1 MFLIFD
7 TETTGLPR
15 NYNAPLSDFDN
26 WPRVVQIAWQLHDSY
41 GKLLSAKNFIVK
53 PEGFS
58 IPYNAEKVHGISTE
72 RALREGH
79 ALQDV
84 VFSFL
89 EDVNQ
94 CEYIAGHNIEFDL
107 NVMGCELLRCDMQ
120 NYLTEK
126 KSLDTKDLS
135 TEFCALPGG
144 RGGKFKWPTL
154 TELYT
159 KLFNEGFG
167 DAHDAAYDVGAT
179 GKALFELIKRGVIR
193 VPNINADAIVY
204 EAPQLSSSN
213 FFEGKALSPAL
224 PEGKGEAQPQ
234 PVPKAEAV
242 PNDTSSAES
251 QQPTANSQ
259 EPVFTH
265 LHVHTQYSVLQSTSD
280 ISGLIKRAK
289 EWQMPAIAMTDHG
302 NMMAAFNFVTTALKN
317 EVKAIVGCEVNLCRD
332 LRDKKNQDNG
342 FQLVLLAKNKN
353 GYHHLAKI
361 SSIAHTEGFYYLPRI
376 DRESLLQYKQDI
388 IVLSG
393 GVYGEVAW
401 KILNEGDEKAEEA
414 FVWWKENF
422 GDDFYAELNRHGLE
436 EEDHVNKVI
445 LQLCEKHNVKYV
457 ATNSSYYTNKA
468 DSEAQD
474 ALMCVRDGEYVSK
487 PKKYIG
493 KRGRE
498 YRFGLPND
506 EYYLKTAAEMS
517 ELFKDLPLA
526 ISNTMEVAEKCE
538 SYKLSR
544 EVLLPKFEIPEEFRS
559 AEDLTDKGKRGENS
573 YLNHLTYVG
582 AEKRYGT
589 ITNELRERIDFEL
602 LTIANSGY
610 PGYFLIVQDFC
621 NYARE
626 HDVSVGPGRGSAAG
640 SVVAYCLR
648 ITNIDPLKYNL
659 LFERFLN
666 PERVSLPDIDID
678 FDDEGR
684 DRVIDYVR
692 RKYGANMVAQIITY
706 GTMGGK
712 SAIRDAGRVF
722 ELALPDTDRIAKLM
736 PDMQDLRDVL
746 TWDDKTLSQ
755 KLNGEDLQNA
765 KMMRAILVQDSQE
778 SKVMKMASILE
789 GSVRNTGIHACG
801 VIITP
806 DVITNYVPVALAKDS
821 DMWCT
826 QFDNSVVESAGL
838 LKMDFLGLST
848 LTLIKDAV
856 KNIKQRH
863 GIDIDIDAIPLDDE
877 KTYQLFQRG
886 HTIGIFQY
894 ESDGMQKYLKDLKPT
909 VFDDLIAMN
918 ALYRPGPLE
927 YIPSFVRRKN
937 GNEAITFDLPEMEEY
952 LKETYGITV
961 YQEQVMLLSQK
972 LANFSKGEADVLRK
986 AMGKKQK
993 EVLDKMK
1000 GKFVEG
1006 ATANGHPADK
1016 LEKIWTDWEAFASYA
1031 FNKSHSTCYAWIGYQ
1046 TAYLKANYPAE
1057 YMAAVLSNN
1066 MSDIKKVGFF
1076 MQECKKQ
1083 NLPVLGPD
1091 VNESKSLFAVNE
1103 KGEIRFGLAAV
1114 KGVGDS
1120 AVESIIEEQRNGRFK
1135 SIFDYLTR
1143 VDSKATS
1150 KKTLESLALAGAL
1163 DAFAIS
1169 RAAYFSP
1176 DGKNETFVET
1186 LVKFATSVRDSSNTN
1201 QVSMFGEEDA
1211 MNIVEPQP
1219 PRVEPW
1225 DTMTQ
1230 LSKEKEVV
1238 GIFISGHPLDD
1249 FALEIKSFCTP
1260 GGIPL
1265 LQNMEQHQGRDL
1277 KLAGT
1282 VTEFMEKV
1290 ARASN
1295 KPFGTFKLEDY
1306 ESQHEFVLFG
1316 EDYLKYK
1323 HLLYTGAKLFVVG
1336 KIQPRKWNGEA
1347 NGFEFRINRLE
1358 PLFEVREKMGRYLD
1372 IVVSLDVLNDKLVE
1386 RIATSLDNQGGKT
1399 KVRMQVMTDDGFIK
1413 MPSGMFNRLS
1423 VTKDVLEKLEEIEE
1437 VEYGLFES

>member
-15 NYNAPLSDFDN
+15 NYNAPLTDFDN
-26 WPRVVQIAWQLHDSY
+26 WPRVVQIAWQLHDAT
-41 GKLLSAKNFIVK
+41 GKLISVKNFIVK
-53 PEGFS
+53 PDGFS

-79 ALQDV
+79 ELKDVVLAFLQDV
-84 VFSFL
+84 NECS
-89 EDVNQ
+89 
-94 CEYIAGHNIEFDL
+94 YIAGHNIEFDL
-107 NVMGCELLRCDMQ
+107 HVMGCELLRMGEV
-120 NYLTEK
+120 NYLLEK
-126 KSLDTKDLS
+126 KSLDTKELATDY
-135 TEFCALPGG
+135 CALPGG
-144 RGGKFKWPTL
+144 RGGKYKWPTL
-154 TELYT
+154 TELYQ
-159 KLFNEGFG
+159 KLFNESFG
-167 DAHDAAYDVGAT
+167 EAHDAAFDVSAT
-179 GKALFELIKRGVIR
+179 GRAFFELLKVGVIR
-193 VPNINADAIVY
+193 VPDIAAVAVVY
-204 EAPQLSSSN
+204 EAPDLTISN
-213 FFEGKALSPAL
+213 FQERATSHEPR
-224 PEGKGEAQPQ
+224 
-234 PVPKAEAV
+234 AV
-242 PNDTSSAES
+242 SDVVATNSEITTHPS
-251 QQPTANSQ
+251 QL
-259 EPVFTH
+259 EFVH
-265 LHVHTQYSVLQSTSD
+265 LHVHSQYSVLQSTSD
-280 ISGLIKRAK
+280 VIGLVKKAK
-289 EWQMPAIAMTDHG
+289 EWGMPAIAITDHG
-302 NMMAAFNFVTTALKN
+302 NMMAAFQFVSAALKQ
-317 EVKAIVGCEVNLCRD
+317 EVKPIVGCEVNVCRD
-332 LRDKKNQDNG
+332 LRDKKVQDNG
-342 FQLVLLAKNKN
+342 FQIPLIAKNKS
-353 GYHHLAKI
+353 GYHNLAKL
-361 SSIAHTEGFYYLPRI
+361 SSFAHTEGFYYVPRI
-376 DRESLLQYKQDI
+376 DRETLLKYKQDI
-388 IVLSG
+388 MVLSG

-445 LQLCEKHNVKYV
+445 LGFCEKYNVKYV
-457 ATNSSYYTNKA
+457 GTNSSYFTKKT

-474 ALMCVRDGEYVSK
+474 ALVCVREGEYVSK

-493 KRGRE
+493 KRGRDF
-498 YRFGLPND
+498 RFGLPND
-506 EYYLKTAAEMS
+506 EYFLKSPEAMA

-526 ISNTMEVAEKCE
+526 ISNTIEVADKCE
-538 SYKLSR
+538 NYKLSR
-544 EVLLPKFEIPEEFRS
+544 EVLLPKFEIPQEFLD
-559 AEDLTDKGKRGENS
+559 AENVVDGGKRGENT
-573 YLNHLTYVG
+573 YLRFLTYEG
-582 AEKRYGT
+582 AKKRYPT
-589 ITNELRERIDFEL
+589 ITDELKERLDFEL

-621 NYARE
+621 NKARE
-626 HDVSVGPGRGSAAG
+626 MDVSVGPGRGSAAG
-640 SVVAYCLR
+640 SAVAYCIG
-648 ITNIDPLKYNL
+648 ITNVDPMKYNL

-684 DRVIDYVR
+684 DKVINYVR
-692 RKYGANMVAQIITY
+692 EKYGNNMVAQIITY

-722 ELALPDTDRIAKLM
+722 ELPLPDTDRIAKLM
-736 PDMQDLRDVL
+736 PDMQDLSDVL
-746 TWDDKTLSQ
+746 SWDEKTLSD
-755 KLNGEDLQNA
+755 KLNGDDLSNA
-765 KMMRAILVQDSQE
+765 KQLRNIIKQDTQE
-778 SKVMKMASILE
+778 AKVVRMASILE

-806 DVITNYVPVALAKDS
+806 DVITNYVPVSLAKDS

-848 LTLIKDAV
+848 LTLIKDALR
-856 KNIKQRH
+856 NIKARH
-863 GIDIDIDAIPLDDE
+863 NIEIDIDNIPLDDE

-886 HTIGIFQY
+886 HTVGIFQY

-937 GNEAITFDLPEMEEY
+937 GLENISYDLPAQEEY

-972 LANFSKGEADVLRK
+972 LADFSKGEADVLRK

-993 EVLDKMK
+993 DVLDKMK
-1000 GKFVEG
+1000 GKFMEG
-1006 ATANGHPADK
+1006 ASGKGHPLDK

-1031 FNKSHSTCYAWIGYQ
+1031 FNKSHSTCYAWIAYQ

-1083 NLPVLGPD
+1083 NIPVLGPD
-1091 VNESKSLFAVNE
+1091 VNESKSLFAVNA
-1103 KGEIRFGLAAV
+1103 KGEIRFGLVAV
-1114 KGVGDS
+1114 KGVGES
-1120 AVESIIEEQRNGRFK
+1120 AVESIVEEQQHGRFK
-1135 SIFDYLTR
+1135 NVFDFLQR
-1143 VDSKATS
+1143 VDAKATS
-1150 KKTLESLALAGAL
+1150 KKTIESLALAGAL
-1163 DAFAIS
+1163 DSFGIT
-1169 RAAYFSP
+1169 RAAYFLP
-1176 DGKNETFVET
+1176 DGKNETYTET
-1186 LVKFATSVRDSSNTN
+1186 LVKFASSVRESKNTN
-1201 QVSMFGEEDA
+1201 QVSLFGAEDA
-1211 MNIVEPQP
+1211 MVIVEPQP
-1219 PRVEPW
+1219 ARVEPW

-1238 GIFISGHPLDD
+1238 GMFISGHPLDD

-1260 GGIPL
+1260 GGMAL
-1265 LQNMEQHQGRDL
+1265 LQNMEQQHGRDL

-1282 VTEFMEKV
+1282 VMDFQEKI
-1290 ARASN
+1290 ARTSN

-1306 ESQHEFVLFG
+1306 EAQQEFVLFG

-1323 HLLYTGAKLFVVG
+1323 HLLFNGAKLFVLG
-1336 KIQPRKWNGEA
+1336 KVQQRKWNGEP

-1358 PLFEVREKMGRYLD
+1358 PLFEVREKLGRYLD
-1372 IVVSLDVLNDKLVE
+1372 IVVSLDKLNDQLVE
-1386 RIATSLDNQGGKT
+1386 RIAATLNQGGKT
-1399 KVRMQVMTDDGFIK
+1399 KVRMQVMTDDGFLK
-1413 MPSGMFNRLS
+1413 MPAGMFQKLN
-1423 VTKDVLEKLEEIEE
+1423 VTNKVIEKLDEMEE